1 LSRRPEKKK
10 QDRSDDAKHYNRS
23 GKRQARR
30 DTEGLRSCQ
39 TIGYENNMHA
49 LSPYRF
55 TPMQK
60 SLDDFLE
67 APDGAGKVLAHAR
80 LLLRLTRLYQAIAP
94 AHLAAASHLANCKS
108 GIVVIHASS
117 GAVATKLK
125 QLAPTLADGFSKRGI
140 ECNGVQVKVQ
150 AREIGTQSSTSEP
163 RPLSPNTEKTLGS
176 LRDGLPNSPLR
187 KALDALLAHALK
199 AE

>member
-1 LSRRPEKKK
+1 
-10 QDRSDDAKHYNRS
+10 
-23 GKRQARR
+23 
-30 DTEGLRSCQ
+30 
-39 TIGYENNMHA
+39 
-49 LSPYRF
+49 
-55 TPMQK
+55 MQK
-60 SLDDFLE
+60 SLDNFLE

-80 LLLRLTRLYQAIAP
+80 LLLRLTDLYQTIAP
-94 AHLAAASHLANCKS
+94 AHLAAASHLANYKS
-108 GIVVIHASS
+108 GIVIIHAAS

-150 AREIGTQSSTSEP
+150 ARETGTQSRTSIQ
-163 RPLSPNTEKTLGS
+163 RPLSTNAGKTLGN

-187 KALDALLAHALK
+187 KALDALLAHALI